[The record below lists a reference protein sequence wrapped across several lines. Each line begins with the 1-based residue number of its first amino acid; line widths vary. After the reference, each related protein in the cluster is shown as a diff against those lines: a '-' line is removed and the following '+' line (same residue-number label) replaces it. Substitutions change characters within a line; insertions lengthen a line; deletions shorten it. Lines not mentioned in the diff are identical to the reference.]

1 MSKRKFKEVREDIL
15 ETLEKPKSITQIA
28 KDARMTWKTAQKH
41 LLWLEKVEGKV
52 KIVKKSKRKT
62 IYKKK

>member
-1 MSKRKFKEVREDIL
+1 MKRRFKELREDIL
-15 ETLEKPKSITQIA
+15 NTLDKPKSITQIA

-41 LLWLEKVEGKV
+41 LIWLEKVEGKV